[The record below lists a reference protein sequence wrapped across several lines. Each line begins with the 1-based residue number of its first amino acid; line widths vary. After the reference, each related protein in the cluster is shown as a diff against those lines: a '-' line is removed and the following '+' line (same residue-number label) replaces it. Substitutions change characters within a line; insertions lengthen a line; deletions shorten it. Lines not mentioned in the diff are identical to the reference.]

1 MNTHFRH
8 QMRWSLRGRI
18 VPVAIRS
25 PRRNTGAGYFR
36 INRPL
41 CSCPLCSIYYA
52 RNGGIFE
59 ALADTRGRVSLQ
71 IRIGKFTVV
80 GADIICP

>member
-41 CSCPLCSIYYA
+41 CSIYYA

-71 IRIGKFTVV
+71 IRIGRFAVV